1 MGIGSRAE
9 DVTDLMGSP
18 VVLVGMWDPAD
29 DSHCMMDTAPGAIVE
44 GDSHKSPYSV
54 TGTRTV

>member
-1 MGIGSRAE
+1 MGVGSRAG

-18 VVLVGMWDPAD
+18 VVLVGIWDPAD
-29 DSHCMMDTAPGAIVE
+29 DSRCMMDTAPGAIVE

-54 TGTRTV
+54 TGI